1 MTKNILFEEDSAFTT
16 IGWVPRKNS
25 FPTTTLTTRRERSD
39 ILGKSQTFR
48 EKKDLN
54 SAQRNVF
61 GHKPVYD
68 ETFFSFGKN

>member
-1 MTKNILFEEDSAFTT
+1 MKQTPIS
-16 IGWVPRKNS
+16 WVPRKNS
-25 FPTTTLTTRRERSD
+25 FPTTTITAIRERSD
-39 ILGKSQTFR
+39 VPGKSQTFR

-68 ETFFSFGKN
+68 ETFFLVSGKISRKNIKT

>member
-1 MTKNILFEEDSAFTT
+1 MKQTP

-25 FPTTTLTTRRERSD
+25 FPTTTITATRERSD
-39 ILGKSQTFR
+39 VLGKSQTFR

-61 GHKPVYD
+61 GHKTSLRRNLFLV
-68 ETFFSFGKN
+68 SGKISRKNIKT